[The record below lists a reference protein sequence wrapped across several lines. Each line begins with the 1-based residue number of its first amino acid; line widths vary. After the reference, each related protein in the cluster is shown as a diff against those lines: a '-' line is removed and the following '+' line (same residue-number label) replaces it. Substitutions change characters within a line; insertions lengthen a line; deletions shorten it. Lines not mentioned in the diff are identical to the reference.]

1 MSTIISDLD
10 KSIQEGNLKSL
21 YVFYGDEKYIIEEYL
36 KKIKKSF
43 GELSL
48 GINYILLDESSIDSI
63 ISDIETP
70 SFGYSKKLIIVRNS
84 GIFKKDFNNP
94 IKEKLKTYVKENK
107 EIIDESVVIVFIED
121 VVHKFEMYKT
131 IEPNGIVIEF
141 KELKPFELV
150 ARLKKICSMYKVN
163 VSDKNLQ
170 YLIEIVGTNMQD
182 LINEI
187 RKLIEFAGPGNEIKK
202 DAIEKLANKQ
212 IQAIIF
218 DLTDSLGTK
227 NTEKA
232 LETLDGLEYNKEPA
246 QKILII
252 LYNHFKK
259 IYLTKLALKN
269 KKDIATVLDLKANQT
284 FLTTKYINQ
293 SRYFNESE
301 IENIL
306 EEMIELDYNY
316 KNGNIDIEIG
326 LRAILCKN
334 C

>member
-1 MSTIISDLD
+1 MSTNISDLD
-10 KSIQEGNLKSL
+10 KSIQEKNLKSL
-21 YVFYGDEKYIIEEYL
+21 YLLYGDERYLIEDYL
-36 KKIKKSF
+36 KKIKKTF
-43 GELSL
+43 GDLSV
-48 GINYILLDESSIDSI
+48 GINYILHDESSIDSI

-70 SFGYSKKLIIVRNS
+70 SFGYPKKLIIVRNS
-84 GIFKKDFNNP
+84 GIFKKDFNSP
-94 IKEKLKTYVKENK
+94 IKEKLKNYIKENK
-107 EIIDESVVIVFIED
+107 KIIDESVVIVFIEE

-131 IEPNGIVIEF
+131 IEQNGIVIEF
-141 KELKPFELV
+141 KELKQIELV

-163 VSDKNLQ
+163 VSEQNLK
-170 YLIEIVGTNMQD
+170 YLIEIVGTNLQD

-187 RKLIEFAGPGNEIKK
+187 RKLIEYTGQGNEIKK
-202 DAIEKLANKQ
+202 EAIEKLANKQ
-212 IQAIIF
+212 MQAIIF

-232 LETLDGLEYNKEPA
+232 LETLEGLEYNKEPA

-259 IYLTKLALKN
+259 LYLTKLALQS
-269 KKDIATVLDLKANQT
+269 KKDIATVLELKANQT

-293 SRYFNESE
+293 SRYFNENE

-306 EEMIELDYNY
+306 KEMIELDYNY

>member
-10 KSIQEGNLKSL
+10 KSIQEKNLKSL
-21 YVFYGDEKYIIEEYL
+21 YLLYGDERYLIEDYL
-36 KKIKKSF
+36 KKIKKTF
-43 GELSL
+43 GDLSV
-48 GINYILLDESSIDSI
+48 GINYILHDESSIDSI

-70 SFGYSKKLIIVRNS
+70 SFGYPKKLIIVRNS
-84 GIFKKDFNNP
+84 GIFKKDFNSP
-94 IKEKLKTYVKENK
+94 IKEKLKNYIKENK
-107 EIIDESVVIVFIED
+107 KIIDESVVIVFIEE

-131 IEPNGIVIEF
+131 IESNGIVIEF
-141 KELKPFELV
+141 KELKQIELV

-163 VSDKNLQ
+163 VSEQNLK
-170 YLIEIVGTNMQD
+170 YLIEIVGTNLQD

-187 RKLIEFAGPGNEIKK
+187 RKLIEYTGQGNEIKK
-202 DAIEKLANKQ
+202 EAIEKLANKQ
-212 IQAIIF
+212 MQAIIF

-227 NTEKA
+227 NTAKA
-232 LETLDGLEYNKEPA
+232 LETLEGLEYNKEPA

-259 IYLTKLALKN
+259 LYLTKLALQS
-269 KKDIATVLDLKANQT
+269 KKDIATFLELKANQT

-293 SRYFNESE
+293 SRYFNENE
-301 IENIL
+301 IEKIL
-306 EEMIELDYNY
+306 KEMIDLDYNY

>member
-94 IKEKLKTYVKENK
+94 IKEKLKKYVKENK

-131 IEPNGIVIEF
+131 IEQNGIVIEF